1 MKIETE
7 RQASVTILTPAVR
20 RLDASV
26 AVAFK
31 SAIAQ
36 EIGEAPGD
44 LIVDF
49 SEIDFIDSSGLGTLV
64 SLMKMMNGRG
74 DDAVRAE
81 SWHPQYVHADP
92 YGSYFPHLRGSHLGT
107 CAVK

>member
-31 SAIAQ
+31 AAIAQ

-49 SEIDFIDSSGLGTLV
+49 SKIDFIDSSGLGTLV
-64 SLMKMMNGRG
+64 SLMKMMNGK
-74 DDAVRAE
+74 E
-81 SWHPQYVHADP
+81 KH
-92 YGSYFPHLRGSHLGT
+92 
-107 CAVK
+107 CAR

>member
-7 RQASVTILTPAVR
+7 RQASVTILMPAVR

-31 SAIAQ
+31 AADAQ
-36 EIGEAPGD
+36 EIGESRTD

-49 SEIDFIDSSGLGTLV
+49 SKIAQPNE
-64 SLMKMMNGRG
+64 
-74 DDAVRAE
+74 
-81 SWHPQYVHADP
+81 
-92 YGSYFPHLRGSHLGT
+92 
-107 CAVK
+107 

>member
-31 SAIAQ
+31 AAIAQ
-36 EIGEAPGD
+36 EIGED
-44 LIVDF
+44 R
-49 SEIDFIDSSGLGTLV
+49 T
-64 SLMKMMNGRG
+64 
-74 DDAVRAE
+74 
-81 SWHPQYVHADP
+81 
-92 YGSYFPHLRGSHLGT
+92 
-107 CAVK
+107 

>member
-31 SAIAQ
+31 AAIAQ
-36 EIGEAPGD
+36 EI
-44 LIVDF
+44 
-49 SEIDFIDSSGLGTLV
+49 
-64 SLMKMMNGRG
+64 
-74 DDAVRAE
+74 
-81 SWHPQYVHADP
+81 
-92 YGSYFPHLRGSHLGT
+92 
-107 CAVK
+107 